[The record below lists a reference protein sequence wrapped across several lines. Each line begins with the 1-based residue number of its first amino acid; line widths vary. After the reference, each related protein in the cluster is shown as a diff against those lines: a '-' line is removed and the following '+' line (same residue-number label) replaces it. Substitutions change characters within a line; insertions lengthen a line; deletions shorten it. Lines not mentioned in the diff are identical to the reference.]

1 MHSYEIHC
9 HTSESSKCGKCTAVD
24 MVRVY
29 KELGYSGIFITDHF
43 FNGNTSVPSDLA
55 WKDRVDAF
63 CIGYENALS
72 EGKRIG
78 LDVFFG
84 WEYCF
89 GGTDFL
95 TYGLDKQWLYDHPE
109 CLELS
114 VKEYCALV
122 HQSGGIIIH
131 AHPFRE
137 SANAYSIEMIRLMPR
152 DVDGVESFNA
162 NMSDFQNDFAATYA
176 RAYKLK
182 EVAGTDNH
190 RGTAKR
196 YTSVNFDHRLKD
208 EHDFITSFKS
218 GDYWCKVVDGEEV
231 SK

>member
-1 MHSYEIHC
+1 MYSYELHC
-9 HTSESSKCGKCTAVD
+9 HTSESSKCGKCTAAD

-29 KELGYSGIFITDHF
+29 KKLGYSGIFITDHF
-43 FNGNTSVPSDLA
+43 FNGNTSVPDDLP
-55 WKDRVDAF
+55 WRDRVDAF
-63 CIGYENALS
+63 CKGYENALVK
-72 EGKRIG
+72 GKEIG
-78 LDVFFG
+78 IDVFFG

-95 TYGLDKQWLYDHPE
+95 TYGLSKEWLYDHSE

-137 SANAYSIEMIRLMPR
+137 SAKAYAIEMIRLMPR

-162 NMSDFQNDFAATYA
+162 NMSDFQNDFASYYA
-176 RAYKLK
+176 KAYGLK

-190 RGTAKR
+190 RGEVAR
-196 YTSVNFDHRLKD
+196 YTSAVF
-208 EHDFITSFKS
+208 EHKLCDASDFIKSFKNGCYTCS
-218 GDYWCKVVDGEEV
+218 VTSSPLE
-231 SK
+231 